1 MAVSSRFRIA
11 ALALASAL
19 VLTLAIIALTR
30 AGAAY
35 KPPEVDQTRM
45 VLRLNDLP
53 PGFVNSSIRE
63 GQEEDRPLCSQLT
76 HPPDTPPNLKEFV
89 LAFHP
94 RGCATTYGSLFSPPH
109 ETPPPAMIGSG
120 AMALGSA
127 EAAEAGWEVIP
138 TLLGR
143 LFTRGLTKV
152 ETTSTVGGKTQLLH
166 ARKVPFPYAYYGKKG
181 SLLVWRSGTTLA
193 TIMAIGDSFAEN
205 DAFAAEM
212 AKLQQAHIRKPTPYT
227 EAERYD
233 GEVGLDDPAIDF
245 PVYWLGRNFQPG
257 HGLPSNRFFDGYA
270 PEPYAPTGESS
281 IGLEESPG
289 SVLGLRYYNF
299 RIDAWSA
306 ATWPLYLDAKVS
318 RVLTSWHC
326 TTTRE
331 IALPSGGGATI
342 YGGYRSNYK
351 SCPAKAPD
359 AFTTWAEIGGMHIVV
374 NSPWSPDSISHTP
387 YTSFAGMEAIVRA
400 LKLRPKPV
408 Y

>member
-19 VLTLAIIALTR
+19 VVTFAIVALTS

-35 KPPEVDQTRM
+35 KPPEVDQARLI
-45 VLRLNDLP
+45 LRLNDLP
-53 PGFVNSSIRE
+53 PGFVNFSIRE
-63 GQEEDRPLCSQLT
+63 GQDEDGPLCSQLT
-76 HPPDTPPNLKEFV
+76 DPPDTPPNLEEFI

-94 RGCATTYGSLFSPPH
+94 RGCATTYGSLFSPPN
-109 ETPPPAMIGSG
+109 ETPPPMIGSA

-127 EAAEAGWEVIP
+127 QAADAGWEVIP

-152 ETTSTVGGKTQLLH
+152 ETTATVGGKTQLLH
-166 ARKVPFPYAYYGKKG
+166 ARKVPFPYSYYGKKG

-193 TIMAIGDSFAEN
+193 TIMVIGDSFAQN

-212 AKLQQAHIRKPTPYT
+212 AQRQQAHIRKPTPYT
-227 EAERYD
+227 KAERYD
-233 GEVGLDDPAIDF
+233 GEVGLDDPAIDV
-245 PVYWLGRNFQPG
+245 PVYWLGRNFHPG
-257 HGLPSNRFFDGYA
+257 HGLPPNRFFDGYA
-270 PEPYAPTGESS
+270 PKPYAPTGESS
-281 IGLEESPG
+281 IGLEEAPG
-289 SVLGLRYYNF
+289 SVLRLRYYNF
-299 RIDAWSA
+299 PIDAWSA
-306 ATWPLYLDAKVS
+306 ATWPLYLKAKVS
-318 RVLTSWHC
+318 RVLTTWHC
-326 TTTRE
+326 TKTRE
-331 IALPSGGGATI
+331 IALPGGGSAMI
-342 YGGYRSNYK
+342 YGGYNRNYK

-359 AFTTWAEIGGMHIVV
+359 AFTAGAEIGGMHIVV

-387 YTSFAGMEAIVRA
+387 YDSFAGMEAIVRA

>member
-11 ALALASAL
+11 ALGLASAL
-19 VLTLAIIALTR
+19 VLTLAIVALTR

-35 KPPEVDQTRM
+35 KPPKVDQSRLL
-45 VLRLNDLP
+45 LRLNDLP
-53 PGFVNSSIRE
+53 PGFVNVSIRE
-63 GQEEDRPLCSQLT
+63 GQGEDRPLCSQLT
-76 HPPDTPPNLKEFV
+76 HPPDTPPDLKEFV
-89 LAFHP
+89 LGFNP
-94 RGCATTYGSLFSPPH
+94 RGCVITYGSLFSLPH
-109 ETPPPAMIGSG
+109 ETPPPMIGSG

-127 EAAEAGWEVIP
+127 DAADASWDVLP

-143 LFTRGLTKV
+143 VFTRGLTEV
-152 ETTSTVGGKTQLLH
+152 ETTAQVGDETLLLH
-166 ARKVPFPYAYYGKKG
+166 ARKVPFPYSYHGKKG
-181 SLLVWRSGTTLA
+181 SLLAWRSGTTLA

-205 DAFAAEM
+205 DASAAEM

-227 EAERYD
+227 KAERYD

-270 PEPYAPTGESS
+270 PKPHAPTGESS
-281 IGLEESPG
+281 IGLEEAPG

-306 ATWPLYLDAKVS
+306 ATWPLYLEAKVS
-318 RVLTSWHC
+318 RVLTIWHC
-326 TTTRE
+326 TKTRE
-331 IALPSGGGATI
+331 IALPSGGSATI
-342 YGGYRSNYK
+342 YGGYRQNYK
-351 SCPAKAPD
+351 NCPAKAPD
-359 AFTTWAEIGGMHIVV
+359 AFTAWAEIGGMHIVV
-374 NSPWSPDSISHTP
+374 NSPWSADSISPTP
-387 YTSFAGMEAIVRA
+387 YDSLAGMAAIVRA